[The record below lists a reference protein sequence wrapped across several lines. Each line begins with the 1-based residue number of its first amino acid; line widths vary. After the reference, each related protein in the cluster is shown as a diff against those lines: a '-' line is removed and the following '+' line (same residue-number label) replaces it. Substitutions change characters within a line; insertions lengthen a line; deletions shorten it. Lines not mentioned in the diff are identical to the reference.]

1 MSVSRIKDSPNK
13 GFNQAIIK
21 KLTQRMLGQ
30 FNESWNHSVYEA
42 DKLKRAAVQ
51 IIISAVFR
59 AMNILIGSNEAYFNE
74 VAK

>member
-1 MSVSRIKDSPNK
+1 MSVSRIKDSPSK

-30 FNESWNHSVYEA
+30 FKEPWNHSVYEA

-59 AMNILIGSNEAYFNE
+59 AMNILIGSNEAYFSE